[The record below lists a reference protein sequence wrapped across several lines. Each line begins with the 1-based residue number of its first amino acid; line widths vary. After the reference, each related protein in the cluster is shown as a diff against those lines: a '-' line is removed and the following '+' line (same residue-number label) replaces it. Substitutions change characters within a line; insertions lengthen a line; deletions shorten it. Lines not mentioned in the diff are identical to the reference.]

1 MAYRLVWLCLD
12 IIEELEAKYGRGFM
26 GEFDGDGVFEM
37 FQLSCCFDNHSES
50 YLPPFQKGVGGLS
63 SPTTKRLTVET
74 TKKCK
79 VCENAR
85 IAESEGLESSV
96 DWDIFQE
103 KVRELETRISQDF
116 R

>member
-37 FQLSCCFDNHSES
+37 FQ
-50 YLPPFQKGVGGLS
+50 
-63 SPTTKRLTVET
+63 
-74 TKKCK
+74 CK

-85 IAESEGLESSV
+85 IAESEGYSAGVAVSNFPESSV
-96 DWDIFQE
+96 DWDIFLS

>member
-37 FQLSCCFDNHSES
+37 FQ
-50 YLPPFQKGVGGLS
+50 
-63 SPTTKRLTVET
+63 
-74 TKKCK
+74 CK
-79 VCENAR
+79 TCGNAR

-96 DWDIFQE
+96 DWDIFLS